1 MPSRFPAL
9 PVPIELRSIWVDR
22 VAANTA
28 VAANASIE
36 AIVNIRWLAFTLFFP
51 DLELT

>member
-9 PVPIELRSIWVDR
+9 PVHIELRSIWVDR

-28 VAANASIE
+28 VAANADIE
-36 AIVNIRWLAFTLFFP
+36 AIVNIRWLAFTLVFS
-51 DLELT
+51 LL